1 MYKMRNFVSLTGFS
15 ATLLRAWERRFDL
28 FSPRRTDSGHRA
40 YSAED
45 LRRAQQIK
53 LLLAQGR
60 NISEIVDVVKSS
72 APHPA
77 NWLEKMLEQIWFES
91 VNLDSQAVH
100 SLLDALLARFSYRE
114 QLQRVILPLLHEQRD
129 APRERVAR
137 RLLKQCLASRLE
149 MMLSS
154 RAGNPGGRLAM
165 CCSLAGGLP
174 WFPLSLVDLWLLD
187 RGFHVINLGVDVAPE
202 AVLAAAIRLRP
213 SMLTLAVPDA
223 PAWERARP
231 ELLRL
236 ASELPDSEVLLM
248 GEKCLAESPWRV
260 YDGPAF

>member
-45 LRRAQQIK
+45 LRRAQQVR

-60 NISEIVDVVKSS
+60 NISEIVELVKSS
-72 APHPA
+72 ASHPA
-77 NWLEKMLEQIWFES
+77 SWLEKTLEQIWFEA

-100 SLLDALLARFSYRE
+100 KLLDALLARFSYRD
-114 QLQRVILPLLHEQRD
+114 QLQRVILPLLHEQRE

-137 RLLKQCLASRLE
+137 RLLKECLASRLD

-154 RAGNPGGRLAM
+154 RGGNPGARLAL
-165 CCSLAGGLP
+165 CCSLPGGLP
-174 WFPLSLVDLWLLD
+174 WFPLSLVELWLLD
-187 RGFHVINLGVDVAPE
+187 RGFHVVNLGADVHSGAVLE
-202 AVLAAAIRLRP
+202 AVAKLRP

-223 PAWERARP
+223 AAWEVSRP
-231 ELLRL
+231 GLRQL
-236 ASELPDSEVLLM
+236 SVDYPDTEVLLM
-248 GEKCLAESPWRV
+248 GEKSLPDSPWRV
-260 YDGPAF
+260 CDGPAF